1 MKPFC
6 RSEAFRLWP
15 AEVLIPSH
23 ALVAC
28 NGCLNLL
35 RELWLMSGTEDE
47 LGCST
52 LTRSSAI
59 LHSLSSSPFIALY
72 CDEKLNICSV
82 VPSVSCTMLVM
93 RSILLSRASLWLTY
107 QPALH

>member
-1 MKPFC
+1 
-6 RSEAFRLWP
+6 
-15 AEVLIPSH
+15 
-23 ALVAC
+23 
-28 NGCLNLL
+28 
-35 RELWLMSGTEDE
+35 MSGTEDE

-107 QPALH
+107 QPALRIALTVLDDVQCCVRRAHTLISVEL